1 MGSFPDCLKCANVR
15 PIYQKMDSFDK
26 RVLDQWAYY
35 HFYQNFM
42 KKMIYEQTSN
52 YFEPFLNKILCG
64 FRKTHSTQHASFA
77 LLTSW
82 QPFLSRG
89 GFVGSIIM
97 DLSKAYDFLKNGL
110 LLAIL
115 QAYGF
120 SKNV

>member
-1 MGSFPDCLKCANVR
+1 
-15 PIYQKMDSFDK
+15 
-26 RVLDQWAYY
+26 
-35 HFYQNFM
+35 
-42 KKMIYEQTSN
+42 MIYEQTSN

-97 DLSKAYDFLKNGL
+97 DLSKAYDFLKNDL